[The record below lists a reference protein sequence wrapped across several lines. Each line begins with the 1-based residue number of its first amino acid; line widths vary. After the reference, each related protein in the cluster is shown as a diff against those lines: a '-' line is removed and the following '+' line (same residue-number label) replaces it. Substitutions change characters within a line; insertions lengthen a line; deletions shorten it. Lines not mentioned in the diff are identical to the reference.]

1 MSGPPPGSPGP
12 LTRKRGRTPARH
24 QKRHKKRPKT
34 SPKTSKNQWFLAPV
48 FFLHLDHLGTSI
60 GFRKLGNWMVSR
72 YVSR

>member
-48 FFLHLDHLGTSI
+48 FFLHPDHLGTSI